1 MQSVHLHNSLL
12 YNSQTH
18 YGTQPQAHWFL
29 MKMQIFKIGH
39 KYIVELKKSNV
50 LNLLCTA
57 LRADDNNQVYI
68 AFCWGL
74 FSAEDWYTFGS
85 LVSIYGNKTNKNKKH
100 VTQCTSMACVCAFNL
115 SNIRLWPNTAS
126 LLFWCIMP
134 NSIIT
139 YIIVYIITTIYNS
152 V

>member
-1 MQSVHLHNSLL
+1 MIITEFILHFVGD
-12 YNSQTH
+12 YFQQRIDTH
-18 YGTQPQAHWFL
+18 
-29 MKMQIFKIGH
+29 
-39 KYIVELKKSNV
+39 
-50 LNLLCTA
+50 
-57 LRADDNNQVYI
+57 
-68 AFCWGL
+68 
-74 FSAEDWYTFGS
+74 

-134 NSIIT
+134 NSIIQ
-139 YIIVYIITTIYNS
+139 YEIVYIIITTIYNS